1 MSGLAAVPTIVND
14 PPLVLC
20 ADDEEDILAL
30 VALRLRRLGCEV
42 TTAVDGPSALAI
54 AEERVPDVVV
64 LDVMMPRLTGLE
76 VVEALRA
83 NPRLTGVK
91 VVLLSARVQ
100 ETDVDLGFEAGA
112 DAYLKKPFKA
122 NELLGVVESLL
133 ARVD

>member
-1 MSGLAAVPTIVND
+1 VND

-100 ETDVDLGFEAGA
+100 EADRQRGLEAGA
-112 DAYLKKPFKA
+112 DAYLTKPFRFEDLDA
-122 NELLGVVESLL
+122 AVGRLLE
-133 ARVD
+133 R